1 MKNDLYLRAVLTVIA
16 ACLVWMCLNGV
27 TPQAFAQAKPA
38 EPTRVVLVDER
49 NVPLSTAQGLHV
61 SLGLG
66 TVPVSIAAPIGVRV
80 TSIERSGVWQ
90 PIDVRVLREPPTLTP
105 TP

>member
-1 MKNDLYLRAVLTVIA
+1 MSNDFYLRAVLTVIA
-16 ACLVWMCLNGV
+16 VCLVWMCANGV
-27 TPQAFAQAKPA
+27 TPKAFAQAKLA
-38 EPTRVVLVDER
+38 EPMRVVLVDEQ

-61 SLGLG
+61 SLGLQ
-66 TVPVSIAAPIGVRV
+66 TVPVSIAAPVAVRV

-90 PIDVRVLREPPTLTP
+90 PIEVRVLRDPPTLAP

>member
-1 MKNDLYLRAVLTVIA
+1 MKDDLYLRAVLTIIA

-27 TPQAFAQAKPA
+27 TPKTFAQAQPA
-38 EPTRVVLVDER
+38 APMRVVLVDER

-61 SLGLG
+61 SLGLR
-66 TVPVSIAAPIGVRV
+66 TMPVSITEPVPVRV

-90 PIDVRVLREPPTLTP
+90 PIEVRVLREPPTLAP